1 MTKQPFYS
9 LVPEDL
15 NREHTVTLTE
25 GQISTILYCMEG
37 YVQGSDDYDEESEF
51 GIDVNSIFEVLENS
65 YDEQVECYVD
75 DERVS
80 CSTFKDDYADKVDS
94 LVDRMVKFD
103 LECG

>member
-1 MTKQPFYS
+1 MKPFI
-9 LVPEDL
+9 PEDL
-15 NREHTVTLTE
+15 NRKHTVTLTE

-37 YVQGSDDYDEESEF
+37 YVQGSDDYSEESEF

-75 DERVS
+75 DEKVS

>member
-1 MTKQPFYS
+1 MKPFIPE
-9 LVPEDL
+9 VPEDL
-15 NREHTVTLTE
+15 NRKHTVTLTE

-37 YVQGSDDYDEESEF
+37 YVQGSDDYSEESEF

-75 DERVS
+75 DEKVS

>member
-1 MTKQPFYS
+1 MKPFIPE
-9 LVPEDL
+9 VPEDL
-15 NREHTVTLTE
+15 NRQHTVTLTE

-37 YVQGSDDYDEESEF
+37 YVQGSDDYSEESEF

-65 YDEQVECYVD
+65 YDERVECYVD
-75 DERVS
+75 DEKVS

>member
-1 MTKQPFYS
+1 MKPFIPE
-9 LVPEDL
+9 VPEDL
-15 NREHTVTLTE
+15 NRQHTVTLTE

-37 YVQGSDDYDEESEF
+37 YVQGSDDYSEESEF
-51 GIDVNSIFEVLENS
+51 GIDVNSVFEVLENA
-65 YDEQVECYVD
+65 YDERVECYVD

-94 LVDRMVKFD
+94 LVERMVKFD